1 MMTKQYN
8 SAIFDWSNV
17 CTMEGQSNPMSAY
30 IARELGLEKEIVK
43 QIFKKVENPYVTGD
57 ITGKDFIIKILEEL
71 RIKYDKSTI
80 QKLVPALTTAPTI
93 NTELLSYIS
102 DLKNSVTTILFSD
115 NFLEMSK
122 FVVQKYKLHNIFN
135 HLVFSNHSK
144 FRKPD
149 HRYYKYMIKKTNI
162 NPHQSI
168 FVDDREKNLIPA
180 RNTGI
185 TTILFTSTKDTIK
198 QIDKLLN
205 LNSKGQTF

>member
-80 QKLVPALTTAPTI
+80 QKIDLARTTATTK
-93 NTELLSYIS
+93 NTKLLLYIS
-102 DLKNSVTTILFSD
+102 
-115 NFLEMSK
+115 E
-122 FVVQKYKLHNIFN
+122 
-135 HLVFSNHSK
+135 
-144 FRKPD
+144 
-149 HRYYKYMIKKTNI
+149 
-162 NPHQSI
+162 
-168 FVDDREKNLIPA
+168 
-180 RNTGI
+180 
-185 TTILFTSTKDTIK
+185 
-198 QIDKLLN
+198 
-205 LNSKGQTF
+205 